1 MPAAPTPTQD
11 GLSIHGQYGTLVM
24 QTDGSYTYTRDAGT
38 PGNVSDKF
46 TYTLTDGDG
55 DTSTANLTIDIGNS
69 KPTVDAPDA
78 AGATTVNEKGLPA
91 GSGELADGDAN
102 NKSDQSEIVS
112 GTIVYT
118 EGDAPAAITITG
130 KDGKEVAVTVGAD
143 IVGADGTLHI
153 NAVGGG
159 KIDYTYTL
167 TTNTSGD
174 ATHDDFKV
182 SITDKDNDNAT
193 DTLAIKIVD
202 DVPTARP
209 DTDSVGNLQST
220 DGNVM
225 TGAGTTGGTG
235 GAGADTKGADGAT
248 VSSLEGKTTDS
259 DASDGLTVQGQ
270 YGKLVMKDDGS
281 YTYTRDTNVPL
292 AATDSF
298 KYTLKDGDGDTST
311 TTLDI
316 TIKDSG
322 VEIKD
327 LTPKADGGDVKVDE
341 DDLGARGAGES
352 LGSDGKNSTTQ
363 GGDFT
368 ITSPDGV
375 DKLSIGGH
383 DVIVNGVFPRPPS
396 PPILATRF
404 RSPATTP
411 RPARSPTPTRS
422 MTTRTTPQAPARTAC
437 SRTSRS
443 S

>member
-1 MPAAPTPTQD
+1 MPTASLQAARTADGNVITGAGTTGGTGGAGADTKGADGASVSGIGSVNAGGADTNAKD

-24 QTDGSYTYTRDAGT
+24 QTDGSYAYTRDAGT

-91 GSGELADGDAN
+91 GSGELADGNAN

-118 EGDAPAAITITG
+118 EGDAPAAITIQG
-130 KDGKEVAVTVGAD
+130 KNGPVAVTVGAD

-193 DTLAIKIVD
+193 DTLVIKIVD

-209 DTDSVGNLQST
+209 DTDSVANLKST
-220 DGNVM
+220 DGNVI
-225 TGAGTTGGTG
+225 TGTGTTS
-235 GAGADTKGADGAT
+235 GAT
-248 VSSLEGKTTDS
+248 
-259 DASDGLTVQGQ
+259 
-270 YGKLVMKDDGS
+270 
-281 YTYTRDTNVPL
+281 
-292 AATDSF
+292 
-298 KYTLKDGDGDTST
+298 
-311 TTLDI
+311 
-316 TIKDSG
+316 
-322 VEIKD
+322 
-327 LTPKADGGDVKVDE
+327 
-341 DDLGARGAGES
+341 AR
-352 LGSDGKNSTTQ
+352 
-363 GGDFT
+363 
-368 ITSPDGV
+368 
-375 DKLSIGGH
+375 
-383 DVIVNGVFPRPPS
+383 
-396 PPILATRF
+396 
-404 RSPATTP
+404 TP
-411 RPARSPTPTRS
+411 RVRTARASPRS
-422 MTTRTTPQAPARTAC
+422 RAPARRTTMPPTASA
-437 SRTSRS
+437 SRAPTAS
-443 S
+443 